1 MLSSQAAKALIEKV
15 EEDINRLK
23 ASNLSLIKLEEEKSI
38 NDICQKLSQ
47 FAISKSI
54 EKINKRINSTSQK
67 KIISQ
72 NIEKISV
79 KALSQN

>member
-1 MLSSQAAKALIEKV
+1 MSSQAAKALIEKF

-54 EKINKRINSTSQK
+54 EKINKRINATSQK

-72 NIEKISV
+72 NIEKISI

>member
-1 MLSSQAAKALIEKV
+1 MDAV

-23 ASNLSLIKLEEEKSI
+23 LSNLSIIKLEEEKSI
-38 NDICQKLSQ
+38 NEICQKLSQ

-54 EKINKRINSTSQK
+54 EKINKRINSTSQR

-72 NIEKISV
+72 NIEKISIKV
-79 KALSQN
+79 LTQN

>member
-1 MLSSQAAKALIEKV
+1 LSSQAAKALIEKF

-54 EKINKRINSTSQK
+54 EKINKRINATSQK

-72 NIEKISV
+72 NIEKISI